1 MSTQSEEIRAEIG
14 TLRAFLESLSEDSV
28 IERHQLEHRIRTAQ
42 QRLASIQTAF
52 EPNKHESDGSRVL
65 AGEALQSSEN
75 SGDQ

>member
-52 EPNKHESDGSRVL
+52 EPKHESDGSRVL